1 MNAGV
6 YATGLKRWIFAIIK
20 ANAIGSGGQSPHSV
34 SKTKTYRISL

>member
-20 ANAIGSGGQSPHSV
+20 ANAIAPRPPGIFRLWSSEWG
-34 SKTKTYRISL
+34 